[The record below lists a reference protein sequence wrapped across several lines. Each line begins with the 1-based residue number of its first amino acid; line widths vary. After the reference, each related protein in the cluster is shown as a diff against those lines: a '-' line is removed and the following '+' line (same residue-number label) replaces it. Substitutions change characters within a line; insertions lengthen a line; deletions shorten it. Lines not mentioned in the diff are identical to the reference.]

1 MSWPQNSY
9 RSFVLA
15 GASVLVIGALSA
27 ASFAQAQTAAAADDD
42 LQEIVVTGQRFA
54 VSDAAKRKAAADMI
68 LDSISADDAG
78 KLPDNSVTEVLQRVP
93 GVSITHFAAVGDP
106 DHYSVEG
113 SGVTVRGLS
122 QVSSTLNGR
131 EAFSANGG
139 RALLFEDVPPELL
152 AGIDVLKSGSPDVIE
167 GGIGGSVNLRTKM
180 PFDYDHQTFSGSV
193 SADYGDFI
201 DQTKPGGSLLYANR
215 WMTGIGEIG
224 AMASVAY
231 SDISTRHDT
240 IQVEP
245 YFPQTYNGKNVYV
258 PGGFDWRSGT
268 FDRKRL
274 GAYES
279 LEWSPNNDLTF
290 YQTGFR
296 SDYWSK
302 SKEAGV
308 YNQGSNSVNVT
319 AGSNS
324 VFGSNGGLLSS
335 NQLSSTASD
344 PLQLPGESGGSTALA
359 NPGLTNQHNVTTDLS
374 QGMKWTPTKNLTI
387 TSDFQYAI
395 SQSQQQRI
403 DLFSQTSVPSYGI
416 NLTGD
421 LPVITVSNPSQL
433 ADPSRY
439 IWYATMDHL
448 ENHIGR
454 ELAWSGDADYHVS
467 DTGFL
472 RSFKVGARF
481 ADRTEKDD
489 VTGYNWTG
497 LTPTWNP
504 SSSWK
509 YLNTAAASD
518 INVSGF
524 SNFFRGATNL
534 PGTTV
539 FPAWSLLESYPESLT
554 KIHQLYGLAGDTTA
568 PVTYTI
574 ANLSHTKTRTE
585 SAYAMARFGDDNLFG
600 SGWKMNGNFGVR
612 IVNNE
617 NSSQG
622 YIQQP
627 TGQILYNGAT
637 ADLPGG
643 YTANNG
649 GHNSLMALPSFNVQF
664 MPNDEVHLRFA
675 AYQNMT
681 NPSFNNL
688 NASGSLSLT
697 TDTNHVITG
706 ATATSGNPNLKPQL
720 ANNLDVSA
728 EWYMPDGGQFHV
740 AGFYKQIKDY
750 ISYGV
755 TSVDV
760 PFALPDGTS
769 RTMTAAVS
777 GYFNAQPAYVKGAEI
792 GLQKFFSF
800 LPAPFDGLG
809 IDTNF
814 TYIYSKS
821 PGDLSYDM
829 LGNRINGLPVD
840 LLSRYNYNITGMYEK
855 GPISARLAYT
865 WRSKYLLTPT
875 ANGTNGTYTNAAGQ
889 TVTYNLPIFADD
901 YGTLDASVAYS
912 FDDHITL
919 TLEAQNLTNSVT
931 KTLMGYGDQQYG
943 RSWFVAD
950 RRYSAVLRFN
960 Y

>member
-15 GASVLVIGALSA
+15 GASVLVLGALTA
-27 ASFAQAQTAAAADDD
+27 ASVARAQAAAADDD

-54 VSDAAKRKAAADMI
+54 LSDANKRKANADQI

-152 AGIDVLKSGSPDVIE
+152 AGIDVLKSGTPDVIE

-180 PFDYDHQTFSGSV
+180 PFDYDKQTISGSV
-193 SADYGDFI
+193 GANYGDFI
-201 DQTKPGGSLLYANR
+201 QQTKPEASVLYANR
-215 WMTGIGEIG
+215 WQTSIGEVG
-224 AMASVAY
+224 AMFDVAY

-245 YFPQTYNGKNVYV
+245 YFPQTFNGKNVYV
-258 PGGFDWRSGT
+258 PGGFDWRSGE

-274 GAYES
+274 GAYEA
-279 LEWSPNNDLTF
+279 LQWSPNPDLTF

-296 SDYWSK
+296 SDYWSR
-302 SKEAGV
+302 STEAGV
-308 YNQGSNSVNVT
+308 YNAGGNAVTVSPGSTST
-319 AGSNS
+319 
-324 VFGSNGGLLSS
+324 FGASGGLLTS
-335 NQLSSTASD
+335 NNLSSTAGD
-344 PLQLPGESGGSTALA
+344 PLQIGSETGGSVASA

-374 QGMKWTPTKNLTI
+374 QGMKWTPTKNWTI
-387 TSDFQYAI
+387 NTDFQYAI
-395 SQSQQQRI
+395 SQSQTQRI
-403 DLFSQTSVPSYGI
+403 DLFSQVSVPSYAI
-416 NLTGD
+416 DLTGD
-421 LPVITVSNPSQL
+421 LPSIKVSNPAQV
-433 ADPSRY
+433 ADPSRT
-439 IWYATMDHL
+439 IWGATMDHL

-454 ELAWSGDADYHVS
+454 ELSWSGDADYHIS

-472 RSFKVGARF
+472 RGIKVGARF
-481 ADRTEKDD
+481 ADRTEKDN
-489 VTGYNWTG
+489 VSGYNWVG
-497 LTPTWNP
+497 LTASFNDP
-504 SSSWK
+504 STFK
-509 YLNTAAASD
+509 YLSNAAPGAVT
-518 INVSGF
+518 VSGF
-524 SNFFRGATNL
+524 SNFFRGATGLPSAAAFPSWALAEGYPANL
-534 PGTTV
+534 T
-539 FPAWSLLESYPESLT
+539 A
-554 KIHQLYGLAGDTTA
+554 IHQAYGEPGDNTQ
-568 PVTYTI
+568 PVTYT
-574 ANLSHTKTRTE
+574 ASSLSHTKTRTE
-585 SAYAMARFGDDNLFG
+585 AAYIMTRFGDDDLF
-600 SGWKMNGNFGVR
+600 GWKMNGNFGVR
-612 IVNNE
+612 VVNNE
-617 NSSQG
+617 NTSEG
-622 YIQQP
+622 FIQQP
-627 TGQILYNGAT
+627 TGTVFYNGASGT
-637 ADLPGG
+637 LPGG
-643 YTANNG
+643 FTANSG
-649 GHNSLMALPSFNVQF
+649 GHNSLIALPSFNIQF
-664 MPNDEVHLRFA
+664 MPTDEVHLRFA

-681 NPSFNNL
+681 NPSFSNL
-688 NASGSLSLT
+688 NASGSLGLT
-697 TDTNHVITG
+697 TDNNHLITG

-760 PFALPDGTS
+760 PFALPGGVTQ
-769 RTMTAAVS
+769 TMRAAVS

-792 GLQKFFSF
+792 GLQKFFNF

-889 TVTYNLPIFADD
+889 TVTYNLPVFADD

-919 TLEAQNLTNSVT
+919 TIEAQNLTNSET
-931 KTLMGYGDQQYG
+931 KTLMGFGNQQYG